1 MSFKKFLDKNNSP
14 GVVFTFGR
22 FNPPFTTG
30 HYENFQFLQK
40 YGKKFKMDP
49 VVYTSSTT
57 NEKKNPL
64 NFNDKTKFLDLGMP
78 KGVKVS
84 KDPTLKNAFQIL
96 EDLIKNKKYQRIA
109 FVVGADRV
117 SDFNAMKKY
126 ATQWGKEQGFDV
138 EFKIVESG
146 KRKPGVSGTA
156 MRNFAKD
163 NDFENFKKGLSPSLR
178 KYAEEIFQK
187 TREGLNVN

>member
-1 MSFKKFLDKNNSP
+1 MSFKQYLDKQNTP

-22 FNPPFTTG
+22 FNPPFTSG

-40 YGKKFKMDP
+40 FGKKNKMDP
-49 VVYTSSTT
+49 IVYTSSTQ

-64 NFNDKTKFLDLGMP
+64 NFNDKVKYLQLGMP
-78 KGVKVS
+78 NGVLVS
-84 KDPTLKNAFQIL
+84 KDGTLKNAFQIL

-117 SDFNAMKKY
+117 SDFQSMKKY
-126 ATQWGKEQGFDV
+126 ATQWSEEQGFEV
-138 EFKIVESG
+138 EFQVVESG

-163 NDFENFKKGLSPSLR
+163 NDFESFKNGLAKSLQKYAPEIFKKTKDGL
-178 KYAEEIFQK
+178 
-187 TREGLNVN
+187 GL